1 VTPAAVLFDLD
12 GVLIDSR
19 AAITNCI
26 RFGLRAV
33 GAPERSRDEL
43 APWIGPPL
51 IHAFTELAG
60 PEHAQEAL
68 DAYRSRYVT
77 SSLDETLPVPGMDA
91 ALARIAAAVP
101 TALATSKP
109 RAFALPLCDRL
120 GLTPHLR
127 VIEGPDLAA
136 IAETK
141 AQTVARAL
149 AGLGLAPGA
158 AAVMIGDRRHDV
170 EGARANGLPCI
181 GVLWGIG
188 DRAELESAGAAAIV
202 ETPAELPAAVGVYSS
217 RST

>member
-19 AAITNCI
+19 VAITNCI
-26 RFGLRAV
+26 RFGLQAV
-33 GAPERSRDEL
+33 GAPDRSRDEL

-60 PEHAQEAL
+60 PEHAQAAL

-77 SSLDETLPVPGMDA
+77 SSLEETLPVPGIDA
-91 ALARIAAAVP
+91 ALARVAAAVP

-109 RAFALPLCDRL
+109 RAFAVPLCERL
-120 GLTPHLR
+120 GLARHLR
-127 VIEGPDLAA
+127 VIEGPDLDA
-136 IAETK
+136 ITETK
-141 AQTVARAL
+141 AQTVGRAL

-158 AAVMIGDRRHDV
+158 GAVMVGDRRHDV
-170 EGARANGLPCI
+170 EGARAHGLPCV

-188 DRAELESAGAAAIV
+188 DRAELEEAGAAAIV
-202 ETPAELPAAVGVYSS
+202 ETPAQLPAAL
-217 RST
+217 RI